1 MPIIPDAEG
10 SGGIHIHKKALLDAL
25 VLTIQE
31 SRKFKQLVK
40 NKATGTPQGCFI
52 CTARSVP
59 YINRVEGE
67 LYTNIGVGLSALL
80 VSTNWAMREPLNR
93 GTSDRLAP
101 RFLCVWVN
109 LIKCNG

>member
-1 MPIIPDAEG
+1 MPIIPFTEG
-10 SGGIHIHKKALLDAL
+10 SGGNAYIQKALLNAL

-40 NKATGTPQGCFI
+40 DKATGTPQGCFI

-93 GTSDRLAP
+93 GTSDRTGSM
-101 RFLCVWVN
+101 FFCVYGLTFV
-109 LIKCNG
+109 